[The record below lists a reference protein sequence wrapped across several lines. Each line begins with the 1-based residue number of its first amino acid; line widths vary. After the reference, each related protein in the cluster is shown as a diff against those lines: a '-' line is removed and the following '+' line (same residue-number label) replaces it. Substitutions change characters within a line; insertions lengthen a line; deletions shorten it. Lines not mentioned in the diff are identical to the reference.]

1 MMVAFLFKGDLTHVA
16 HMSSMESTQDH

>member
-1 MMVAFLFKGDLTHVA
+1 MVAFLFKGDLTHVA